1 MKLTL
6 ESFILLA
13 ILIESVVQ
21 TFKFLYDPE
30 KRFYGVVD
38 GKLKIDV
45 ERLVGI
51 IPNILGLGIGI
62 LVAFVAKADL
72 FAISEIPL
80 DAPEVGY
87 ILTGIILSRGSSL
100 AHDLYKS
107 LRAKPAEFIPGV
119 FPGGE

>member
-13 ILIESVVQ
+13 ILVESVVQ

-51 IPNILGLGIGI
+51 IPNLMGLGVGI
-62 LVAFVAKADL
+62 LVSFVARADL
-72 FAISEIPL
+72 FTIVEIPL

-87 ILTGIILSRGSSL
+87 VLTGIILSRGSNL
-100 AHDLYKS
+100 AHELYKS
-107 LRAKPAEFIPGV
+107 LRAKPADILPGS
-119 FPGGE
+119 FPGGG